1 MQSGAQG
8 SLALLALDLA
18 FVALAEAFFLADVVL
33 LADAFTFFFLLE
45 DEDFATAF
53 LDEPFAAGFAVFAGV
68 FRFVLFSAAIRKNSQ
83 EVGKIGEKAP
93 PIWGGQQ
100 SFSCLRRSRSC
111 LPRLSNSTGGRFG
124 VPILALVIEI

>member
-1 MQSGAQG
+1 MVDG
-8 SLALLALDLA
+8 D
-18 FVALAEAFFLADVVL
+18 L
-33 LADAFTFFFLLE
+33 LADAFTFFFLVE
-45 DEDFATAF
+45 NVEFAAAF

-68 FRFVLFSAAIRKNSQ
+68 FRFVFFSAAIRKNSQ
-83 EVGKIGEKAP
+83 EVGKTGEEAP
-93 PIWGGQQ
+93 PNWGGQQ